1 MDEIPISEQASVV
14 DGESLLDLAYQPS
27 ERLLRAIDR
36 LRFYLKRDAPL
47 YRDYY
52 DFAVD
57 GQPAKFGKMQVYRVL
72 SDICP
77 CLRCSPRRTL
87 CASGATAATTRP
99 RRRSPTCWADGSWPR

>member
-1 MDEIPISEQASVV
+1 MDEIPISELASVV

-77 CLRCSPRRTL
+77 CLEVTHEYFYHYVATHTNLGR
-87 CASGATAATTRP
+87 TAATVKKMMQR
-99 RRRSPTCWADGSWPR
+99 C